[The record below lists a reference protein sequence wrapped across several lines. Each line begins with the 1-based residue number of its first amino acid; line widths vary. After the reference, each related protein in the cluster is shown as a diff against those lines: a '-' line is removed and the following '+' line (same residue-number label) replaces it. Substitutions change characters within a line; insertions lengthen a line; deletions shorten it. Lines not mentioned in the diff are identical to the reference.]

1 MPETPTVPKCADSA
15 RARPN
20 LLLLALAGSDPA
32 QNKLVPRA
40 TGFEGYRRASRT
52 YLQGRLGAEA
62 VRRADS
68 AHDGSPHNWPRGCSC
83 QGEGGS
89 ASIGVT
95 MAETSYYVYALKDT
109 RTSPAK
115 PFYIGKGTGTRA
127 HDHLARPDDTRKG
140 ARIREIVAAGHHV
153 LVSHLVED
161 ISEVQAIKIEAELI
175 AAYGTEATG
184 GPLTN
189 SVIPSGLVGKARRD
203 VVVPHGVQEKAQVGL
218 QLLKSAVL
226 EFAKANR
233 KGITNSDAAS
243 LLGLRSDYGGAS
255 KDYLSYS
262 LLGLLMRDGLL
273 RRDGSSKRHVATTD

>member
-1 MPETPTVPKCADSA
+1 
-15 RARPN
+15 
-20 LLLLALAGSDPA
+20 
-32 QNKLVPRA
+32 
-40 TGFEGYRRASRT
+40 
-52 YLQGRLGAEA
+52 
-62 VRRADS
+62 
-68 AHDGSPHNWPRGCSC
+68 
-83 QGEGGS
+83 
-89 ASIGVT
+89 

-127 HDHLARPDDTRKG
+127 HDHLARPDDPRKG

-243 LLGLRSDYGGAS
+243 LLGVRSDYGGAS